1 MVVGRGGGRRGPPL
15 VSHGAPCGSPRAPL
29 GARPSSGPCQLGP
42 PTRAPPASA
51 ATAAGARPRGGP
63 AAGCPP
69 GPALAGPA
77 RTALQGATRARRS
90 RLAPVAPSTRPKL
103 TLEPLLLLGC
113 FLWVEAVLSGA
124 GGGWLRLRLLRRLRW
139 WLLLSVQCKSVV
151 GRRVAVTVSQGA
163 RAGPGL
169 NGRPCP
175 DERLWLLQPPWLAV
189 RLVGHRQSAHSKPY
203 QDLSQGYR
211 PLLHGNVLKEGTM
224 STSPPALSICS

>member
-1 MVVGRGGGRRGPPL
+1 MVGGGGRGPPSCSSSLVGHGVGGGARGPSSSP
-15 VSHGAPCGSPRAPL
+15 SPR
-29 GARPSSGPCQLGP
+29 QLGP

-77 RTALQGATRARRS
+77 RPALQGATRTCRT
-90 RLAPVAPSTRPKL
+90 RLAPVATPTRAKV
-103 TLEPLLLLGC
+103 TLEPLVLLGWC
-113 FLWVEAVLSGA
+113 FLGVEAALSRA
-124 GGGWLRLRLLRRLRW
+124 GGWLRLLRRLRW
-139 WLLLSVQCKSVV
+139 WLLSVQCKSVV

-169 NGRPCP
+169 NRRPCP
-175 DERLWLLQPPWLAV
+175 DKRLWLLQPPWLAV

-211 PLLHGNVLKEGTM
+211 PLLHGTVLEEGMMT
-224 STSPPALSICS
+224 TSPPALSICS